1 MKALLVLED
10 GTVFEGDSLG
20 AQGHTVGEVV
30 FNTGMTGY
38 QEILTDPSYAGQ
50 IVTLTYP
57 LIGNYGIN
65 PYDFESRKVQVEGFV
80 VRTVEDIPSNW
91 RSNQSLDAYLKSKNI
106 VGIKNID
113 TRALTRRLR
122 AEGVMMGTIT
132 TLENAEQARLR
143 LQSSAR
149 YASKDFTRLVT
160 TEQSYRWQA
169 NADSPQSWDG
179 AEIPTFGNRSLQ
191 ELPAET
197 TASEVQLTE
206 GKLTHHA
213 PIRIALLDCGVK
225 YNIIRSLA
233 NLGCD
238 TIVYPCTA
246 TAAELLADDPD
257 GIMLSPGPGD
267 PAQLD
272 YVVDTVR
279 DLIGKKPVMGVC
291 LGNQILGH
299 VFGSRTFK
307 LKFGHRGS
315 NHPVKDLRTGRVYIT
330 SQNHGYAV
338 DPDGLR
344 NGMEVA
350 HVNLNDGTVEGLR
363 HKELPIFSIQYHPE
377 ASPGPA
383 DSAYFF
389 REFVDILIQTKGAD
403 NDGYKVDT

>member
-10 GTVFEGDSLG
+10 GSVFSGDSLG
-20 AQGHTVGEVV
+20 ATGRTSGEVV

-65 PYDFESRKVQVEGFV
+65 PDDFESRRVQVEGFV
-80 VRTVEDIPSNW
+80 VRSCEDVPSNW
-91 RSNQSLDAYLKSKNI
+91 RADQNLDAYLKSKNI
-106 VGIKNID
+106 VGIQNVD
-113 TRALTRRLR
+113 TRALTRQLR
-122 AEGVMMGTIT
+122 VRGVMMGTIT
-132 TLENAEQARLR
+132 TEENAEQARAR

-149 YASKDFTRLVT
+149 YASIDLNRQVT
-160 TEQSYRWQA
+160 TEQPYRWLA
-169 NADSPQSWDG
+169 HAPRPHSLDSEVLNLEALAADGSV
-179 AEIPTFGNRSLQ
+179 
-191 ELPAET
+191 LPAPRFR
-197 TASEVQLTE
+197 V
-206 GKLTHHA
+206 
-213 PIRIALLDCGVK
+213 ALLDCGVK

-233 NLGCD
+233 NLGCE
-238 TIVYPCTA
+238 TTVYPCTA
-246 TAAELLADDPD
+246 TSQELLRENPD

-267 PAQLD
+267 PAQLG

-279 DLIGKKPVMGVC
+279 ELVGKKPIMGVC
-291 LGNQILGH
+291 LGNQILGQ
-299 VFGSRTFK
+299 VFGSKAFK

-315 NHPVKDLRTGRVYIT
+315 NHPVKDLRTGKVYIT

-338 DPDGLR
+338 DPDGLQD
-344 NGMEVA
+344 GMEVA
-350 HVNLNDGTVEGLR
+350 HINLNDGTVEGLR

-389 REFVDILIQTKGAD
+389 REFVDVLTQTRGGD
-403 NDGYKVDT
+403 NDSVQADRGGPHTPD